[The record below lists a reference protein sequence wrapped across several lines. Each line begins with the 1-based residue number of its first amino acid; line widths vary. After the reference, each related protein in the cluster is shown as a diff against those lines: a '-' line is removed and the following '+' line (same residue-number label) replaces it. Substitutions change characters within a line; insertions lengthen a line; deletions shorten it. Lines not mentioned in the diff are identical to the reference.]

1 MFKKTIA
8 VSFIFSLVF
17 LTSTPLTLA
26 QGGMTGGGGFDTGSG
41 GSSGGSSSGGKTS
54 FQVLVP
60 TAEMRT
66 PLVEVKDLDSCI
78 LNTISNAGSILG
90 GLMGGGSGGTGGG
103 LLGGGGALGTGCS
116 WDSIAWF
123 AAKVLIGVQFDGMKT
138 MAQTGFFGNTSFI
151 DNPDLYYSQI
161 NNEVT
166 TYFLDNDLNNANLL
180 ESIKGRTRTNA
191 IRSQYSPFSQ
201 SISEGIDFP
210 GGEAGYQQFLA
221 DGTCQTGNFVDC
233 QEALLT
239 PKNDAFSVQM
249 RTQAALNKAQSEAL
263 YHTQAEVQAGNG
275 YRDIKEDCI
284 YGHYIGCTSVTPG
297 SSVESQT
304 NSYLNESLQQ
314 LDSADELDEA
324 LAPAVT
330 TLYQTIVRWLGE
342 WSLRDL

>member
-8 VSFIFSLVF
+8 VSFIFSLAF
-17 LTSTPLTLA
+17 LTSASLVLA
-26 QGGMTGGGGFDTGSG
+26 QGGGGGGG
-41 GSSGGSSSGGKTS
+41 GGGGIDIGGGGGGGGGANNSGKTS

-78 LNTISNAGSILG
+78 LNIISNAGSILG
-90 GLMGGGSGGTGGG
+90 GLMGGGGGG
-103 LLGGGGALGTGCS
+103 IDMGGALGTGCS

-123 AAKVLIGVQFDGMKT
+123 AAKVLLNVQFDGMKT
-138 MAQTGFFGNTSFI
+138 MAQTGFFENTSFI

-166 TYFLDNDLNNANLL
+166 TYFLDNDLQNANLL
-180 ESIKGRTRTNA
+180 ESVKGRARAGSISN
-191 IRSQYSPFSQ
+191 QYSPFSQ

-210 GGEAGYQQFLA
+210 GGEAGYQTFLA
-221 DGTCQTGNFVDC
+221 NGTCQTGNFWDC
-233 QEALLT
+233 QEALMS
-239 PKNDAFSVQM
+239 PKNDDFSVQM
-249 RTQAALNKAQSEAL
+249 RTGSALNKVQNEAL

-275 YRDIKEDCI
+275 YRDVKQDCV

-297 SSVESQT
+297 STIEGQT
-304 NSYLNESLQQ
+304 LEAVLSSHETLQ
-314 LDSADELDEA
+314 DADELDEA

-330 TLYQTIVRWLGE
+330 IAYEMIVNWLATMN
-342 WSLRDL
+342 LRDL